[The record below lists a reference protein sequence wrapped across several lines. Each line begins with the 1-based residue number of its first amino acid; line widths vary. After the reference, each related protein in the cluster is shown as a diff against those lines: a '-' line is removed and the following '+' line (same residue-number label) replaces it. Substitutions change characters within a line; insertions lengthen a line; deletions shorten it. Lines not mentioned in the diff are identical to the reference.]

1 MNTVIFNGVSLESVA
16 PVKIEDVRI
25 SPVEYSPVVRPR
37 AITGGSEFVRMRN
50 GTRTITLSV
59 AVQIKDPIRRRQ
71 AFDALSEWARTDA
84 EYAMQFDFAPGRVLY
99 CVCTQKPEPSVR
111 QWWETKLKYTFVCFN
126 NPYWTDVAT
135 KTVACG
141 TQFAPRGNAPPLMT
155 IENTFAAN
163 AGATAYSDGTNTIS
177 FTSIPAGDMVI
188 DLNRQT
194 AGVGGVSIMANIT
207 PASVFI
213 PPKTGA
219 QTITGTGNIK
229 YRERW
234 E

>member
-1 MNTVIFNGVSLESVA
+1 MNTVIFNGVSIESVA

-25 SPVEYSPVVRPR
+25 SPIEYNPVTRPR
-37 AITGGSEFVRMRN
+37 AIAWGSEFIRMRG
-50 GTRTITLSV
+50 GTRTITLSL
-59 AVQIKDPIRRRQ
+59 AVQIQNQIQRRE

-84 EYAMQFDFAPGRVLY
+84 EFAMQFDFAPGRVLY
-99 CVCTQKPEPSVR
+99 CVCTGKPDPSTR
-111 QWWETKLKYTFVCFN
+111 QWWETKLKYTFTCYN
-126 NPYWTDVAT
+126 NPYWTDIAERS
-135 KTVACG
+135 VACG
-141 TQFAPRGNAPPLMT
+141 TQFAPRGNAPPLMR
-155 IENTFAAN
+155 IENSFSSA

-177 FTSIPAGDMVI
+177 FSAIPAGAFVL

-194 AGVGGVSIMANIT
+194 AAVGGVSIMANVA
-207 PASVFI
+207 PASSFI

-219 QTITGTGNIK
+219 QTITGTGTIK